1 MTYSLFFPSLP
12 PPPPPPPP
20 TSDACAKHLTLAAQP
35 PILTAKRPALAA
47 KHLTLAAQPPILTA
61 KRPALAAKHL
71 TLAAQ
76 RPIFTANTYC
86 ETSRAY
92 GETPDVCRQA
102 PNDIKAP
109 LILI

>member
-1 MTYSLFFPSLP
+1 MTYSLSVASLP
-12 PPPPPPPP
+12 PPP
-20 TSDACAKHLTLAAQP
+20 TSAACAKHLTLAEKH

-47 KHLTLAAQPPILTA
+47 KHLTLAAQHPILTE

-71 TLAAQ
+71 TFTSQ
-76 RPIFTANTYC
+76 RPNTYC